1 MDRPTDR
8 LSFGE
13 PELHAERG
21 SEAAREGGREIVELS
36 ERAGQ
41 SVGGAPKSICLSSLA
56 NSLACSLTEL
66 FVPLTKFEKSI
77 DLVQCITLI
86 SCKVI
91 HYFHII
97 CQYLNVSVPIRC
109 VFARKRLSTRR
120 GIKWMPLYWGASR
133 QQNNASLDDVR

>member
-1 MDRPTDR
+1 M
-8 LSFGE
+8 
-13 PELHAERG
+13 
-21 SEAAREGGREIVELS
+21 ELS

-66 FVPLTKFEKSI
+66 FVPLPKFEKSI

-97 CQYLNVSVPIRC
+97 CQYLNVSKYNSVQGLCYLISLLSR
-109 VFARKRLSTRR
+109 RWYRTGGGRLSVKTM
-120 GIKWMPLYWGASR
+120 GNVDSVAVPPEFFQSMMPFNQPKLPHTWLGQY
-133 QQNNASLDDVR
+133 

>member
-1 MDRPTDR
+1 MDRPTDC
-8 LSFGE
+8 LSANLSCM
-13 PELHAERG
+13 P

-66 FVPLTKFEKSI
+66 FVPLPKFEKSI

-91 HYFHII
+91 HYFHIM
-97 CQYLNVSVPIRC
+97 CQYLNVSKYNSVQGLCYLISLLSRRWYRTGGGRPSIGEC
-109 VFARKRLSTRR
+109 RLCGR
-120 GIKWMPLYWGASR
+120 PP
-133 QQNNASLDDVR
+133 